1 MNQKLNAWALAT
13 ALGVLSS
20 FAILIVSIIAIKST
34 DYLHNI
40 VQFLS
45 SIYIGYDLSPIGI
58 VLGMLWGFVDAAIG
72 GLLFA
77 WLYNKLAK

>member
-1 MNQKLNAWALAT
+1 MNQKLNSWALAT
-13 ALGVLSS
+13 ALGILTSI
-20 FAILIVSIIAIKST
+20 AILVISIIAIKSS
-34 DYLHNI
+34 DYLHNV

-45 SIYIGYDLSPIGI
+45 SVYIGYDLSPIGI

-72 GLLFA
+72 GLIFA

>member
-1 MNQKLNAWALAT
+1 MNQKLNSWALAT
-13 ALGVLSS
+13 ALG
-20 FAILIVSIIAIKST
+20 ILTSISILVISIIAIKSS
-34 DYLHNI
+34 DYLHNV

-45 SIYIGYDLSPIGI
+45 SVYIGYDLSPIGI

-72 GLLFA
+72 GLIFA

>member
-13 ALGVLSS
+13 ALGMLSS
-20 FAILIVSIIAIKST
+20 LAILIVSIIAIKST

-45 SIYIGYDLSPIGI
+45 SVYIGYDLSPIGI